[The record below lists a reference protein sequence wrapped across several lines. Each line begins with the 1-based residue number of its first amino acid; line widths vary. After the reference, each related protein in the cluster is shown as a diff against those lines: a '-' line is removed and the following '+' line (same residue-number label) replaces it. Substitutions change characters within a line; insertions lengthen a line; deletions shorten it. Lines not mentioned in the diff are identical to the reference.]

1 MTLGALGGA
10 VKPLTRAE
18 VIKLA
23 EDSPVTTLPMLGRAL
38 GVSEPVIRAQA
49 RSGELEK
56 MGVRVLRLGAQYRVP
71 TADILRVLGM
81 DPETNSAAPG
91 GTLTVIQPGTAPD
104 VTRGGMWSMAAG
116 RTGRVAPSCTRRAAA
131 VQG

>member
-71 TADILRVLGM
+71 TADILRVLGI
-81 DPETNSAAPG
+81 DPET
-91 GTLTVIQPGTAPD
+91 IQPHPVARSRSSSPERPPD
-104 VTRGGMWSMAAG
+104 VTRGSMWSMAAG

>member
-10 VKPLTRAE
+10 VKPLTRVE

-56 MGVRVLRLGAQYRVP
+56 MGVRVLRLGVQYRVP
-71 TADILRVLGM
+71 TADILRVLGI
-81 DPETNSAAPG
+81 DPKTNSAAAG
-91 GTLTVIQPGTAPD
+91 GTLTVIQPGTA
-104 VTRGGMWSMAAG
+104 A
-116 RTGRVAPSCTRRAAA
+116 
-131 VQG
+131 

>member
-38 GVSEPVIRAQA
+38 GVSEPVIRAEDGRPRPAPRSAVPGSDRRHPASA
-49 RSGELEK
+49 RHRPG
-56 MGVRVLRLGAQYRVP
+56 
-71 TADILRVLGM
+71 D
-81 DPETNSAAPG
+81 DSAAPG
-91 GTLTVIQPGTAPD
+91 GTLTVIQPGTA
-104 VTRGGMWSMAAG
+104 A
-116 RTGRVAPSCTRRAAA
+116 
-131 VQG
+131 